1 MTDSK
6 RVDDDDGFK
15 KEMTPPVDPQ
25 FVQWPESLKFLPCSK
40 WSRHTWRGVSALFC
54 GVCCQGGL
62 GIINIWGNL
71 VGTFTSKFRGE
82 DPNLSIKS
90 TLFTFPLTY
99 VVCSM
104 SMQLGSYLLHKIDLR
119 L

>member
-6 RVDDDDGFK
+6 RVDEDDGFK

-25 FVQWPESLKFLPCSK
+25 FVQWPESLKVLPCS
-40 WSRHTWRGVSALFC
+40 TWKRDTWKGLSALLC
-54 GVCCQGGL
+54 GMLIHSGL

-71 VGTFTSKFRGE
+71 VGIFTSKFRGE
-82 DPNLSIKS
+82 DPHLSVKT
-90 TLFTFPLTY
+90 TLAAYSLTF

-104 SMQLGSYLLHKIDLR
+104 AM
-119 L
+119 